1 MKEIKLATEVI
12 DLLETHDFNISD
24 ITEQGGE
31 YYTDIGQYTPEGED
45 WSECIWFDGTTKGF
59 IEAVRKR
66 AENFDV
72 DEAVEIF
79 VECRGKNGVPS
90 SIRALVE
97 DAEWKLETLETLADA
112 LEELELD
119 EEDTEDDAD

>member
-12 DLLETHDFNISD
+12 DLLETHDFNISE
-24 ITEQGGE
+24 IYEQDGE
-31 YYTDIGQYTPEGED
+31 YYVDIGQYTPEGED
-45 WSECIWFDGTTKGF
+45 WSECIWFDGTTTGF
-59 IEAVRKR
+59 IEAVRKS

-72 DEAVEIF
+72 DEAVEVF

-97 DAEWKLETLETLADA
+97 EAEWKLEKLEALADA
-112 LEELELD
+112 LSELD
-119 EEDTEDDAD
+119 FEEEDN

>member
-12 DLLETHDFNISD
+12 DLLETHDFNISE
-24 ITEQGGE
+24 IYEQDGE
-31 YYTDIGQYTPEGED
+31 YYVDIGQSTPEGED
-45 WSECIWFDGTTKGF
+45 WSECIWFDGTTTEF
-59 IEAVRKR
+59 IEAVRKS

-72 DEAVEIF
+72 DEAIEVF

-97 DAEWKLETLETLADA
+97 DAEWKLEKLEALADA
-112 LEELELD
+112 LSELD
-119 EEDTEDDAD
+119 FEEEAN